1 MCYNSIQMEQMAE
14 KQIEILRK
22 KSTAERLKL
31 AFDLY
36 DFARLRV
43 ETEIIRQNPNLP
55 KNEIKKILRKRFSR

>member
-1 MCYNSIQMEQMAE
+1 MEQMEE
-14 KQIEILRK
+14 KQIEILRE

-55 KNEIKKILRKRFSR
+55 KNEIKKILHKRFSR